1 MNHLYRLSHAM
12 WSSSCI
18 SVILLLLCLESTETN
33 LNPQCIPPPG
43 SNKES
48 VVKFLFFID
57 HTLGRDAVDRIK
69 YLYKAISCEIP
80 ISRQYQL
87 AVVDMAAKSSF
98 LTTFKSSKTF
108 PDALQYEVA
117 SEETDED
124 ACQRLR
130 FTFGTIKNHLSVMDE
145 WSKGIPLHFIIPFPK
160 TYAGCSVS
168 DEFRKFFE
176 ADKGGFNAFLDIVAI
191 GSGLTTKDAGVR
203 VVVDSWDD
211 IRTNVPTLTKHKN
224 SEHSNTMGDLVKQF
238 SEWVH
243 KALSSESD
251 NDVFSRDS
259 APVQRV
265 KRTKRLIS
273 EGHHQKTHIRRKRA
287 AAGSGAAHAFKP
299 FFIPL
304 LIVIILLALLII
316 FGLLCII
323 YLLKLEEKRSKRT
336 PTLSKSD
343 SKKRTPAAPSLPKE
357 EKEPLIKPVAVDSRS
372 PTDKT
377 QESTNTAKSFK
388 NIMTRSRSNEA
399 LLSPN
404 LLEGAGEPK
413 MHTAIAMDKDG
424 EEEKEVS
431 TAKLIDDEETKGVT
445 TAKLINSE
453 EDKEHTAIL
462 YKSGESKTPPTARL
476 ASPEDLKVMKT
487 QGSRE
492 SREWDSLP
500 EHMHLLPE
508 QKTQSK
514 EWDLL
519 PEKKTQEGSR
529 EWDLLP
535 EKKTQDSREIE
546 PEVRSVP
553 LYDPIVYSHMPRTK
567 KSTSRIIPISRKK
580 RGKKEEKTQDDEA
593 MFAPVVFTQVEQRKK
608 KKGTKRDRAQ
618 TIPLL
623 PPQELEQPELEQL
636 DVDVSGRRRSRSRQV
651 PDLPERRH
659 TAEQEELPKVNT
671 DHMF

>member
-1 MNHLYRLSHAM
+1 M

-33 LNPQCIPPPG
+33 LNPQCIPPHG

-57 HTLGRDAVDRIK
+57 HTLGKDAVDRIK
-69 YLYKAISCEIP
+69 YLFKAISCEIP

-98 LTTFKSSKTF
+98 LTTFESSKTF

-117 SEETDED
+117 SEKANED
-124 ACQRLR
+124 ACHRLR
-130 FTFGTIKNHLSVMDE
+130 FTFDTIKNHLSVMDE
-145 WSKGIPLHFIIPFPK
+145 WSKGIPFHFVIPFQK
-160 TYAGCSVS
+160 TYTGCGIS
-168 DEFRKFFE
+168 DEFRKFFQE
-176 ADKGGFNAFLDIVAI
+176 NKNRFNASLDIIAI
-191 GSGLTTKDAGVR
+191 GSGLTIKDADVR
-203 VVVDSWDD
+203 VVVGSWDD
-211 IRTNVPTLTKHKN
+211 IKTDVSTLTKHK
-224 SEHSNTMGDLVKQF
+224 HSKPSDEMDELVKQY

-243 KALSSESD
+243 KVLSGESN
-251 NDVFSRDS
+251 NDVLSWDTAS
-259 APVQRV
+259 VQRV

-323 YLLKLEEKRSKRT
+323 YLLKLEEKKSKKT
-336 PTLSKSD
+336 PTLSTST

-388 NIMTRSRSNEA
+388 NVMTRSRSNEA

-424 EEEKEVS
+424 EEEKEVA
-431 TAKLIDDEETKGVT
+431 TAKLIDDEETKGVA

-492 SREWDSLP
+492 GSREWDSLP

-529 EWDLLP
+529 ERDLLP

-608 KKGTKRDRAQ
+608 KGTKRDRAQ
-618 TIPLL
+618 TISLL
-623 PPQELEQPELEQL
+623 PPQEIELEQL

-659 TAEQEELPKVNT
+659 AAEQEELPKVNT